1 MINQSEFNGL
11 QQQTSDST
19 NTSNRG
25 YLEYERKRR
34 QKRTVFSGYQ
44 KLELEKAFEMSHY
57 PSQIHMKTLS
67 MYLNL
72 KIETVKVLHK
82 CHCLASSKS

>member
-1 MINQSEFNGL
+1 MQRVHNAITNDVYKLRGPVRTM
-11 QQQTSDST
+11 QQAVQPAVQTC
-19 NTSNRG
+19 R
-25 YLEYERKRR
+25 LHRRPQRKRR

-57 PSQIHMKTLS
+57 PSQIHLKTLA

-72 KIETVKVLHK
+72 KIETVKV
-82 CHCLASSKS
+82 